1 MLRGSLAAAF
11 ALFVIVPCDVY
22 AQDSGQKARELVA
35 ALDKTKY
42 KKKEKPNVS
51 IETYIDIKNE
61 AAVRDPVDYGGSY
74 ESEDREWSLSLHV
87 ERGGVVT
94 GSGFDA
100 MNGETNRRR
109 SFVLKD
115 ATINGAMLAGTKL
128 YENGE
133 QRRFEAVFVNPPSLR
148 ERTPTRSRRAV
159 PGSASGS
166 LKRARWDGTRTRPAR
181 VPRTEV
187 KRAGGGAGAPA
198 GAAGTAGKL

>member
-1 MLRGSLAAAF
+1 MLRMSLAAAL
-11 ALFVIVPCDVY
+11 ALFVVMSCDVY
-22 AQDSGQKARELVA
+22 AQDSGQETRELVA

-42 KKKEKPNVS
+42 KKKEKANVS
-51 IETYIDIKNE
+51 IETYIDIENE

-115 ATINGAMLAGTKL
+115 ATINGALLAGTKF

-133 QRRFEAVFVNPPSLR
+133 QRRFEAVFVNH
-148 ERTPTRSRRAV
+148 TV
-159 PGSASGS
+159 ASGKNANEITS
-166 LKRARWDGTRTRPAR
+166 RDTKFGIGFIETGTWSDAQDGTMNQISR
-181 VPRTEV
+181 VFLER
-187 KRAGGGAGAPA
+187 R
-198 GAAGTAGKL
+198 

>member
-1 MLRGSLAAAF
+1 MLRISLAAAL
-11 ALFVIVPCDVY
+11 ALFVVVSCDVH
-22 AQDSGQKARELVA
+22 AQDSGQKTRELVA

-61 AAVRDPVDYGGSY
+61 AAVRDPVEYGGGY
-74 ESEDREWSLSLHV
+74 ESEDGEWSLSLHV

-115 ATINGAMLAGTKL
+115 ATINGALLAGTKF

-133 QRRFEAVFVNPPSLR
+133 QRRFEAVFVNH
-148 ERTPTRSRRAV
+148 TV
-159 PGSASGS
+159 ASGKNANEITS
-166 LKRARWDGTRTRPAR
+166 RGTKFGIGFVETGTWADGRDGTRR
-181 VPRTEV
+181 VFLER
-187 KRAGGGAGAPA
+187 R
-198 GAAGTAGKL
+198 

>member
-1 MLRGSLAAAF
+1 MLRVSLAAAL
-11 ALFVIVPCDVY
+11 ALFVVVSCDVY
-22 AQDSGQKARELVA
+22 AQDSGQKTRELVA

-74 ESEDREWSLSLHV
+74 ESEDSGWSLSLHV
-87 ERGGVVT
+87 ERSGIVT
-94 GSGFDA
+94 GSGFDT

-115 ATINGAMLAGTKL
+115 ATINGSLLTGTKF

-133 QRRFEAVFVNPPSLR
+133 QRSLEAVFVN
-148 ERTPTRSRRAV
+148 RTV
-159 PGSASGS
+159 
-166 LKRARWDGTRTRPAR
+166 
-181 VPRTEV
+181 
-187 KRAGGGAGAPA
+187 
-198 GAAGTAGKL
+198 AAGRNANEITSRDTRFGIGFIETGRWSDAQNGAMRRVFLERR

>member
-11 ALFVIVPCDVY
+11 ALFIIVSCDVY
-22 AQDSGQKARELVA
+22 AQDSGQKTRELVA

-115 ATINGAMLAGTKL
+115 ATINGALLAGTKF

-133 QRRFEAVFVNPPSLR
+133 QRRFEAVFVNH
-148 ERTPTRSRRAV
+148 TV
-159 PGSASGS
+159 ASGKNANEIS
-166 LKRARWDGTRTRPAR
+166 SRGTKFGIGFIETGTWSDGQDVTRR
-181 VPRTEV
+181 VFLER
-187 KRAGGGAGAPA
+187 R
-198 GAAGTAGKL
+198 

>member
-1 MLRGSLAAAF
+1 MLRVSLAAALAF
-11 ALFVIVPCDVY
+11 FVVVSCDVY
-22 AQDSGQKARELVA
+22 AQDSGQQTRELVA

-74 ESEDREWSLSLHV
+74 ESEDSGWSLSLHV

-94 GSGFDA
+94 GSGFDT
-100 MNGETNRRR
+100 MNGETSRRR

-115 ATINGAMLAGTKL
+115 ATINGALLAGTIF

-133 QRRFEAVFVNPPSLR
+133 QRRFEAVFVN
-148 ERTPTRSRRAV
+148 RTV
-159 PGSASGS
+159 ASGKNANEITS
-166 LKRARWDGTRTRPAR
+166 RETRFGIGFIETGRWDGNMSQTRR
-181 VPRTEV
+181 VFLER
-187 KRAGGGAGAPA
+187 R
-198 GAAGTAGKL
+198 